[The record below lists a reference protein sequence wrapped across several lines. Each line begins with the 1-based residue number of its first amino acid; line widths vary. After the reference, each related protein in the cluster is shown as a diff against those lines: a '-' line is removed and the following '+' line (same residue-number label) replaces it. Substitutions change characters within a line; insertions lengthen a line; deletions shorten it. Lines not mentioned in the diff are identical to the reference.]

1 MNPFEYL
8 LLFAAVV
15 LGLAISDL
23 AISLHRLLNAA
34 GRVRWGLLT
43 PLAAIIAFLK
53 IITQWWTW
61 YAAQSLARELSF
73 EMFVGVMVGAVLL
86 FLMAAAALPEVGE
99 GEAIV
104 DLPAYYGLVRRRFW
118 LLFAAHWTVS
128 TGVSLWAQVRI
139 GGAHLD
145 LRSPAFLLIPG
156 AIALAFIKARWVHVV
171 CMLFL
176 IVLYLTQLAGHHLV
190 TK

>member
-1 MNPFEYL
+1 MHSRDVHCNGGTTPGGITGRGFLPGQSGNPGGRRR
-8 LLFAAVV
+8 
-15 LGLAISDL
+15 GLA
-23 AISLHRLLNAA
+23 RM
-34 GRVRWGLLT
+34 T
-43 PLAAIIAFLK
+43 
-53 IITQWWTW
+53 
-61 YAAQSLARELSF
+61 REKL
-73 EMFVGVMVGAVLL
+73 GH
-86 FLMAAAALPEVGE
+86 E